1 MQAVVEALQLV
12 HVPVHLAPVAKRSDR
27 ARQLGV
33 VRHDRT
39 ALAVGA
45 QVLSRVEA
53 EAAEVAERADTAA
66 LVLRAVRLAR
76 VLDHLQAVPG
86 GDLQERSEE
95 HTSELQ
101 SLTNLV
107 CRLLLAKKKVTNTL
121 CVRRIA
127 IS

>member
-1 MQAVVEALQLV
+1 G
-12 HVPVHLAPVAKRSDR
+12 HVPVHLTPVAKRSDR

-66 LVLRAVRLAR
+66 LVLRTVRLAR

-86 GDLQERSEE
+86 GDLQEGA
-95 HTSELQ
+95 H
-101 SLTNLV
+101 V
-107 CRLLLAKKKVTNTL
+107 GRLAVEVDPDDGTRLP
-121 CVRRIA
+121 RDP
-127 IS
+127 